1 MNENNLFSTRLNE
14 LLNGRKPKKIKK
26 IELAEQLFVTPQTVS
41 RWCNGVIIPDRGTIE
56 LITKKINEMYGF
68 PENSTQRFRSEYLA
82 GEDKI
87 ITYDFISPEILEYVN
102 NKNRDNILKNNIKN
116 NINDI
121 INHLGYSPNTIN
133 DRKHFLDYI
142 YTYIKIGIQSYMD
155 NINSTIRKDEK
166 Q

>member
-1 MNENNLFSTRLNE
+1 MNNNNLFSTRLNE
-14 LLNGRKPKKIKK
+14 LLNSRKPKKIKK

-68 PENSTQRFRSEYLA
+68 SENSNQRFRSEYLA

-87 ITYDFISPEILEYVN
+87 KTYDFVSPEILEYVN
-102 NKNRDNILKNNIKN
+102 SRKRKDIIKINLKNNIY
-116 NINDI
+116 DI
-121 INHLGYSPNTIN
+121 INHLGYSPNAIN
-133 DRKHFLDYI
+133 DKKHFLDYI
-142 YTYIKIGIQSYMD
+142 YAYIEIGIQSYMD